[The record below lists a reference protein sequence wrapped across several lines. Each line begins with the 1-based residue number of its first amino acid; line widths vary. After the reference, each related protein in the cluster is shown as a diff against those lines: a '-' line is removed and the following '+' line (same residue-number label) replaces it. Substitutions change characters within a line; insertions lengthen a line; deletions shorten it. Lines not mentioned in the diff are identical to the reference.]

1 MRRGRAVY
9 GDSRADGLLI
19 LEETFEGG
27 EVMKKVMVLGAGTMG
42 AGIVQVMAQAGLS
55 VVMCD
60 VEEQFLQR
68 GMATIEKNLERMVAK
83 NKLTEDEKRAL
94 QARIHPTLDK
104 SDGADAELVVE
115 AIVENLEAKIAVFK
129 ELDNVVNKNA
139 IFASNTSALS
149 ISALAS
155 ATSRPE
161 KVIGMHFFN
170 PVQVMQLV
178 EVIKGAATAEETVS
192 SITSLVKQLGKTPV
206 TLNEAPGFI
215 VNRMLVPM
223 INEAAYVLMEGVA
236 SVEDI
241 DTAMKLGANHP
252 IGPLALA
259 DMIGIDI
266 CLAVMETL
274 YREFGDSKYRPCPL
288 LRKLVRAG
296 YLGRKTGRGFYNYMD
311 SK

>member
-1 MRRGRAVY
+1 
-9 GDSRADGLLI
+9 
-19 LEETFEGG
+19 
-27 EVMKKVMVLGAGTMG
+27 MG

-60 VEEQFLQR
+60 VDEQFLQR

-83 NKLTEDEKRAL
+83 NKLTEDEK
-94 QARIHPTLDK
+94 QAVLGRILPSLDK
-104 SDGADAELVVE
+104 GDGADAELVVE
-115 AIVENLEAKIAVFK
+115 AIIENLEAKIAVFQ
-129 ELDNVVNKNA
+129 ELDNTVNKNA

-223 INEAAYVLMEGVA
+223 INEAAYILMEGVA

-296 YLGRKTGRGFYNYMD
+296 YLGRKTGRGFYNYLE

>member
-1 MRRGRAVY
+1 VRRGRAVY

>member
-1 MRRGRAVY
+1 MRRGRSVY

-19 LEETFEGG
+19 LEEKFGG
-27 EVMKKVMVLGAGTMG
+27 DEVMKKVMVLGAGTMG

-83 NKLTEDEKRAL
+83 DKLTEDEKRAL
-94 QARIHPTLDK
+94 QARIRPTLDK

-129 ELDNVVNKNA
+129 ELDNIVNKNA

-149 ISALAS
+149 ISTLAS

-296 YLGRKTGRGFYNYMD
+296 YLGRKTGRGFYNYLE

>member
-1 MRRGRAVY
+1 
-9 GDSRADGLLI
+9 
-19 LEETFEGG
+19 
-27 EVMKKVMVLGAGTMG
+27 MVLGAGTMG

-60 VEEQFLQR
+60 VDEQFLQR

-83 NKLTEDEKRAL
+83 NKLTEDEK
-94 QARIHPTLDK
+94 QAVLGRILPSLDK
-104 SDGADAELVVE
+104 GDGADAELVVE
-115 AIVENLEAKIAVFK
+115 AIIENLEAKIAVFQ
-129 ELDNVVNKNA
+129 ELDNTVNKNA

-223 INEAAYVLMEGVA
+223 INEAAYILMEGVA

-296 YLGRKTGRGFYNYMD
+296 YLGRKTGRGFYNYLE

>member
-1 MRRGRAVY
+1 MN
-9 GDSRADGLLI
+9 
-19 LEETFEGG
+19 
-27 EVMKKVMVLGAGTMG
+27 KVMVLGAGTMG

-60 VEEQFLQR
+60 VDEQFLQR

-83 NKLTEDEKRAL
+83 NKLTEDEK
-94 QARIHPTLDK
+94 QAVLGRILPSLDK
-104 SDGADAELVVE
+104 GDGADAELVVE
-115 AIVENLEAKIAVFK
+115 AIIENLEAKIAVFQ
-129 ELDNVVNKNA
+129 ELDNTVNKNA

-223 INEAAYVLMEGVA
+223 INEAAYILMEGVA

-296 YLGRKTGRGFYNYMD
+296 YLGRKTGRGFYNYLE